1 VQSLA
6 PATGRLLLAVAG
18 LGLLAEGGPGRPT
31 APAPQRAARGAL
43 RVAPIG
49 RMAVARAAHQATLMR
64 NGRVL
69 ITGGCTGS
77 HCSRVL
83 SSVEVFDTATHA
95 FRSVAPMAT
104 PRASHAAALLPDGR
118 VLVAGGWDGRRAVAS
133 AEIYDPLT
141 DRWSPA
147 GRMTVARASPIAV
160 ALAGGHV
167 LVFGGGDGRLG
178 TLASAELFDPAT
190 ARFSPMGRART
201 NHYLA
206 TRLADGRVLLTGGQD
221 AHGDILR
228 AAEII
233 DLATGTVTPTGSMAV
248 ARVKHA
254 AALLPDGD
262 VLIVGGSDAGGYR
275 SRFASTEIYHP
286 ETGKFS
292 RGPDMRWPR
301 HKIRDAVAALPSG
314 DVLVGGGAAEP
325 ELFDPAQGRFVPVE
339 GQLSGPQ
346 MFATVT
352 SLRNGAALLL
362 GGYDERTQPSAQA
375 WLIAPPR

>member
-1 VQSLA
+1 VQ
-6 PATGRLLLAVAG
+6 GRAVAVG
-18 LGLLAEGGPGRPT
+18 CLLVAASLGLAAAGGPAPPT
-31 APAPQRAARGAL
+31 TLAPQRERRGAL

-49 RMAVARAAHQATLMR
+49 SMAVARAAHQATLMR

-69 ITGGCTGS
+69 ITGGCTGP
-77 HCSRVL
+77 HCGRVL
-83 SSVEVFDTATHA
+83 SSVEVFDAATHS
-95 FRSVAPMAT
+95 FRSAAPMAV

-133 AEIYDPLT
+133 AEIYDPLA
-141 DRWSPA
+141 DHWSPA
-147 GRMTVARASPIAV
+147 GRMTAARASPIAV
-160 ALAGGHV
+160 ELASGRV

-178 TLASAELFDPAT
+178 NQASAEVFDPAT
-190 ARFSPMGRART
+190 ARFAMVGRART

-228 AAEII
+228 SAEIL
-233 DLATGTVTPTGSMAV
+233 DPTTGTVTPTGDMVV

-262 VLIVGGSDAGGYR
+262 VLIVGGSDARGYR

-286 ETGKFS
+286 DAGEFAL
-292 RGPDMRWPR
+292 GPDMRWAR
-301 HKIRDAVAALPSG
+301 HKIRDAVALLASG
-314 DVLVGGGAAEP
+314 DVLVGGGAPRAER
-325 ELFDPAQGRFVPVE
+325 FDPTRRRFVPVA
-339 GQLSGPQ
+339 GQVSGPQ

-352 SLRNGAALLL
+352 ALGNGAALLL
-362 GGYDERTQPSAQA
+362 GGYDDRTQPSAQA
-375 WLIAPPR
+375 WLIAPAR